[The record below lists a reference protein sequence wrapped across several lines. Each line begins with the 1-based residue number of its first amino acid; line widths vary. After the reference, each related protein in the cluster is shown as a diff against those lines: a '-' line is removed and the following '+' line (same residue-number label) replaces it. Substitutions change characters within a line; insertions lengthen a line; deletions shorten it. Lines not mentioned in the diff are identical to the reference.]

1 MNEVAIL
8 LEPTSQAVNFFP
20 DIKYKGHQKGEM
32 IMSLLQVTAQQY
44 NDICRQI
51 HHAKMRSQEY
61 RYIEL
66 LNTKPIN
73 PTQVHS
79 FTKTLDLSRELI
91 EDSYI
96 ANYSNWSVEYGC
108 GLPHYSIDKIE
119 SLMVENIVGCHNINE
134 EMQEYDTINYI
145 G

>member
-51 HHAKMRSQEY
+51 HHAKMGSQKY
-61 RYIEL
+61 R
-66 LNTKPIN
+66 
-73 PTQVHS
+73 
-79 FTKTLDLSRELI
+79 
-91 EDSYI
+91 
-96 ANYSNWSVEYGC
+96 
-108 GLPHYSIDKIE
+108 
-119 SLMVENIVGCHNINE
+119 
-134 EMQEYDTINYI
+134 
-145 G
+145 